1 LNKNPLLN
9 LQRNDYILFV
19 VAFSKL
25 WLVRSVTGVITLED
39 PCEDVVVVVEVKV
52 VALTSVVVVVV
63 VGALVDGS
71 GVVVVAGVSVDGS
84 VVVVVEVLVDN
95 SNVVVVVEVLV
106 DDSDVL
112 SIDKKSVVSWQLQK
126 TNVTNKTTK
135 KNL

>member
-19 VAFSKL
+19 VEFSKL

-52 VALTSVVVVVV
+52 VALTSVV
-63 VGALVDGS
+63 
-71 GVVVVAGVSVDGS
+71 VVVVAGVSVDGS